1 MQKVPNLILPPPHG
15 KKSIF
20 GCGGHATTSVRPSR
34 LGLPVLALSAA
45 ENDIGGFERETME
58 VAMVTSDHKKQS
70 AAVICYCTIEHR
82 GDKRLEWDC
91 GSTSF

>member
-20 GCGGHATTSVRPSR
+20 GGGHATSVRPSR

-45 ENDIGGFERETME
+45 ENDIGGFERETTE